1 MNININIK
9 LLLIFLI
16 INFMDP
22 YNLLI
27 NNLPFDENKLQILD
41 QALSVFYFTKI
52 NSEVLSFLM

>member
-1 MNININIK
+1 
-9 LLLIFLI
+9 
-16 INFMDP
+16 MDP

-52 NSEVLSFLM
+52 NSEVLSFLF